1 MKKVIVWLSLFL
13 VGCTGKGVVENPA
26 FDVRNTNTL
35 EVERVTLTDTATVVD
50 MKAYYTPNFWIQI
63 AREAHLEADGQS
75 YAIRSADG
83 ITLSEK
89 FWMPESGEATF
100 RLIFE
105 PLPKGTKRMDFI
117 EGEPDD
123 YFKIWGIRLD
133 DSRPKPTL
141 PPAQIPEM
149 TTLEEPVLKAG
160 IATLK
165 GRFLGYRVGMAKK
178 LMVWYPNFLT
188 GNMEEYNVTIQNDGT
203 FNVDIPLWH
212 ITEVYLLQAASS
224 IPVYLQPGE
233 TSSIEINLPEIC
245 REATRLQTGTPSL
258 GAKYRFEG
266 ALADLNNSIN
276 NDQMS
281 KRLQVEP
288 ASREEFEQMSKD
300 ICDMTIDEYKTYCFK
315 RYEKV
320 VAQLDTMK
328 GLSEVHR
335 QLEAMRLKHGLACQL
350 FNYETLN
357 YAYRRE
363 HQIPDDSVLV
373 NRPPIIPSK
382 GYFDFLPELIPNDG
396 YFLYNSGLSYS
407 FRMLNYINLSGKA
420 KSSRPDAPMPD
431 NRASLAQIYGTD
443 KGMIFDL
450 LAAQQLARPVSE
462 FQPLTSQQLQEAE
475 KLQPVLRDA
484 VLDMNE
490 QLKAKIEAN
499 KKKSGYKVD
508 RANISD
514 IPADEVFHA
523 ITSAY
528 RGKVLF
534 IDIWATWCGPCKDA
548 MKKTEPIK
556 QEYAGKDV
564 VFIYLA
570 GENSPEATWKQMIP
584 DIKGEHYRLTQEQW
598 DVVGKQLGVNGVPSY
613 VLVDKEGVIKHFSVG
628 FPGVDVMKEWINA
641 GL

>member
-133 DSRPKPTL
+133 DSRPKPAL

-165 GRFLGYRVGMAKK
+165 GRFLGYRVGMAKEI
-178 LMVWYPNFLT
+178 LIYAYNFLT
-188 GNMEEYNVTIQNDGT
+188 GGADEYHVQIQNDGT
-203 FNVDIPLWH
+203 FQQEIPLLH
-212 ITEVYLLQAASS
+212 NSGIFFSAGAIRTRIYLK
-224 IPVYLQPGE
+224 PGE
-233 TSSIEINLPEIC
+233 TTSMEINLPEIY
-245 REATRLQTGTPSL
+245 REASKTQQNAPSL
-258 GAKYRFEG
+258 GAKFRFTG
-266 ALADLNNSIN
+266 ALADLNNSTH
-276 NDQMS
+276 NDE
-281 KRLQVEP
+281 KVEMFVGP
-288 ASREEFEQMSKD
+288 NSREENRKMIEE
-300 ICDMTIDEYKTYCFK
+300 IYDMTLTEYKAYWTENYHK
-315 RYEKV
+315 AIAKLDSLDNV
-320 VAQLDTMK
+320 SAIHKQLIRMQFDHEMI
-328 GLSEVHR
+328 GYLLSYG
-335 QLEAMRLKHGLACQL
+335 MID
-350 FNYETLN
+350 
-357 YAYRRE
+357 YAYK
-363 HQIPDDSVLV
+363 QVNNMPADTIIP
-373 NRPPIIPSK
+373 NRPALLPTK
-382 GYFDFLPELIPNDG
+382 EYFDFLPKYLPNNSYLLYDG
-396 YFLYNSGLSYS
+396 SFSYD
-407 FRMLNYINLSGKA
+407 FIRLHYINMSGKPKTWKA
-420 KSSRPDAPMPD
+420 GMELPD
-431 NRASLAQIYGTD
+431 NTADLAALYGTD
-443 KGMIFDL
+443 QGILFDL
-450 LAAQQLARPVSE
+450 LAAQRLAKPISE
-462 FQPLTSQQLQEAE
+462 FRLLTPQQLQEAE

-508 RANISD
+508 RANISN
-514 IPADEVFHA
+514 IPADEVFNA

-548 MKKTEPIK
+548 MKQTEPVK
-556 QEYAGKDV
+556 KEYAGKDV

>member
-133 DSRPKPTL
+133 DSRPKPAL

-165 GRFLGYRVGMAKK
+165 GRFLGYRVGMAKEI
-178 LMVWYPNFLT
+178 LIYAYNFLT
-188 GNMEEYNVTIQNDGT
+188 GGADEYHVQIQNDGT
-203 FNVDIPLWH
+203 FQQEIPLLH
-212 ITEVYLLQAASS
+212 NSGIFFSAGAIRTRIYLK
-224 IPVYLQPGE
+224 PGE
-233 TSSIEINLPEIC
+233 TTSMEINLPEIY
-245 REATRLQTGTPSL
+245 REASKTQQNAPSL
-258 GAKYRFEG
+258 GAKFRFTG
-266 ALADLNNSIN
+266 ALADLNNSTH
-276 NDQMS
+276 NDE
-281 KRLQVEP
+281 KVEMFVGP
-288 ASREEFEQMSKD
+288 NSREENRKMIEE
-300 ICDMTIDEYKTYCFK
+300 IYDMTLTEYKAYWTENYHK
-315 RYEKV
+315 AIAKLDSLDNV
-320 VAQLDTMK
+320 SAIHKQLIRMQFDHEMI
-328 GLSEVHR
+328 GYLLSYG
-335 QLEAMRLKHGLACQL
+335 MID
-350 FNYETLN
+350 
-357 YAYRRE
+357 YAYK
-363 HQIPDDSVLV
+363 QVNNMPADTIIP
-373 NRPPIIPSK
+373 NRPALLPTK
-382 GYFDFLPELIPNDG
+382 EYFDFLPKYLPNNSYLLYDG
-396 YFLYNSGLSYS
+396 SFSYD
-407 FRMLNYINLSGKA
+407 FIRLHYINMSGKPKTWKA
-420 KSSRPDAPMPD
+420 GMELPD
-431 NRASLAQIYGTD
+431 NTADLAALYGTD
-443 KGMIFDL
+443 QGILFDL
-450 LAAQQLARPVSE
+450 LAAQQLAKPISE
-462 FQPLTSQQLQEAE
+462 FRLLTPQQLQEAE

-508 RANISD
+508 RANISN
-514 IPADEVFHA
+514 IPADEVFNA

-548 MKKTEPIK
+548 MKQTEPVK
-556 QEYAGKDV
+556 KEYAGKDV

>member
-133 DSRPKPTL
+133 DSRPKPAL

-165 GRFLGYRVGMAKK
+165 GRFLGYRVGMAKEI
-178 LMVWYPNFLT
+178 LIYAYNFLT
-188 GNMEEYNVTIQNDGT
+188 GGADEYHVQIQNDGT
-203 FNVDIPLWH
+203 FQQEIPLLH
-212 ITEVYLLQAASS
+212 NSGIFFSAGAIRTRIYLK
-224 IPVYLQPGE
+224 PGE
-233 TSSIEINLPEIC
+233 TTSMEINLPEIY
-245 REATRLQTGTPSL
+245 REASKTQQNAPSL
-258 GAKYRFEG
+258 GAKFRFTG
-266 ALADLNNSIN
+266 ALADLNNSTH
-276 NDQMS
+276 NDE
-281 KRLQVEP
+281 KVEMFVGP
-288 ASREEFEQMSKD
+288 NSREENRKMIEE
-300 ICDMTIDEYKTYCFK
+300 IYDMTLTEYKAYWTENYHK
-315 RYEKV
+315 AIAKLDSLDNV
-320 VAQLDTMK
+320 SAIHKQLIRMQFDHEMI
-328 GLSEVHR
+328 GYLLSYG
-335 QLEAMRLKHGLACQL
+335 MID
-350 FNYETLN
+350 
-357 YAYRRE
+357 YAYK
-363 HQIPDDSVLV
+363 QVNNMPADTIIP
-373 NRPPIIPSK
+373 NRPALLPTK
-382 GYFDFLPELIPNDG
+382 EYFDFLPKYLPNNSYLLYDG
-396 YFLYNSGLSYS
+396 SFSYD
-407 FRMLNYINLSGKA
+407 FIRLHYINMSGKPKTWKA
-420 KSSRPDAPMPD
+420 GMELPD
-431 NRASLAQIYGTD
+431 NTADLAALYGTD
-443 KGMIFDL
+443 QGILFDL
-450 LAAQQLARPVSE
+450 LAAQRLAKPISE
-462 FQPLTSQQLQEAE
+462 FRLLTPQQLQETE

-508 RANISD
+508 RVHISN
-514 IPADEVFHA
+514 IPADEVFNA

-548 MKKTEPIK
+548 MKQTEPVK
-556 QEYAGKDV
+556 KEYAGKDV

-628 FPGVDVMKEWINA
+628 FPGVETMKEWINA

>member
-133 DSRPKPTL
+133 DSRPKPAL

-165 GRFLGYRVGMAKK
+165 GRFLGYRVGMAKEI
-178 LMVWYPNFLT
+178 LIYAYNFLT
-188 GNMEEYNVTIQNDGT
+188 GGADEYHVQIQNDGT
-203 FNVDIPLWH
+203 FQQEIPLLH
-212 ITEVYLLQAASS
+212 NSGIFFSAGAIRTRIYLK
-224 IPVYLQPGE
+224 PGE
-233 TSSIEINLPEIC
+233 TTSMEINLPEIY
-245 REATRLQTGTPSL
+245 REASKTQQNAPSL
-258 GAKYRFEG
+258 GAKFRFTG
-266 ALADLNNSIN
+266 ALADLNNSTH
-276 NDQMS
+276 NDE
-281 KRLQVEP
+281 KVEMFVGP
-288 ASREEFEQMSKD
+288 NSREENRKMIEE
-300 ICDMTIDEYKTYCFK
+300 IYDMTLTEYKAYWTENYHKAIAKLDSLDNVSAIHKQLIRMQFD
-315 RYEKV
+315 YEMIGY
-320 VAQLDTMK
+320 L
-328 GLSEVHR
+328 LSYG
-335 QLEAMRLKHGLACQL
+335 MID
-350 FNYETLN
+350 
-357 YAYRRE
+357 YAYK
-363 HQIPDDSVLV
+363 QVNNMPADTIIP
-373 NRPPIIPSK
+373 NRPALLPTK
-382 GYFDFLPELIPNDG
+382 EYFDFLPKYLPNNSYLLYDG
-396 YFLYNSGLSYS
+396 SFSYD
-407 FRMLNYINLSGKA
+407 FIRLHYINMSGKPKTWKA
-420 KSSRPDAPMPD
+420 GMELPD
-431 NRASLAQIYGTD
+431 NTADLAALYGTD
-443 KGMIFDL
+443 QGILFDL
-450 LAAQQLARPVSE
+450 LAAQQLAKPISE
-462 FQPLTSQQLQEAE
+462 FRLLTPQQLQEAE

-508 RANISD
+508 RANISN
-514 IPADEVFHA
+514 IPADEVFNA

-548 MKKTEPIK
+548 MKQTEPVK
-556 QEYAGKDV
+556 KEYAGKDV

-628 FPGVDVMKEWINA
+628 FPGVETMKEWINA

>member
-133 DSRPKPTL
+133 DSRPEPVL

-165 GRFLGYRVGMAKK
+165 GRFLGYRVGMAKEI
-178 LMVWYPNFLT
+178 LIYAYNFLT
-188 GNMEEYNVTIQNDGT
+188 GGADEYHVQIQNDGT
-203 FNVDIPLWH
+203 FQQEIPLLH
-212 ITEVYLLQAASS
+212 NSGIFFSAGAIRTRIYLK
-224 IPVYLQPGE
+224 PGE
-233 TSSIEINLPEIC
+233 TTSMEINLPEIY
-245 REATRLQTGTPSL
+245 REASKTQQNAPSL
-258 GAKYRFEG
+258 GAKFRFTG
-266 ALADLNNSIN
+266 ALADLNNSTH
-276 NDQMS
+276 NDE
-281 KRLQVEP
+281 KVEMFVGP
-288 ASREEFEQMSKD
+288 NSREENRKMIEE
-300 ICDMTIDEYKTYCFK
+300 IYDMTLTEYKAYWTENYHK
-315 RYEKV
+315 AIAKLDSLDNV
-320 VAQLDTMK
+320 SAIHKQLIRMQFDHEMI
-328 GLSEVHR
+328 GYLLSYG
-335 QLEAMRLKHGLACQL
+335 MID
-350 FNYETLN
+350 
-357 YAYRRE
+357 YAYK
-363 HQIPDDSVLV
+363 QVNNMPADTIIP
-373 NRPPIIPSK
+373 NRPALLPTK
-382 GYFDFLPELIPNDG
+382 EYFDFLPKYLPNNSYLLYDG
-396 YFLYNSGLSYS
+396 SFSYD
-407 FRMLNYINLSGKA
+407 FIRLHYINMSGKPKTWKA
-420 KSSRPDAPMPD
+420 GMELPD
-431 NRASLAQIYGTD
+431 NTADLAALYGTD
-443 KGMIFDL
+443 QGILFDL
-450 LAAQQLARPVSE
+450 LAAQQLAKPISE
-462 FQPLTSQQLQEAE
+462 FRLLTPQQLQEAE

-508 RANISD
+508 RVHISN
-514 IPADEVFHA
+514 IPADEVFNA

-548 MKKTEPIK
+548 MKQTEPVK
-556 QEYAGKDV
+556 KEYAGKDV

-628 FPGVDVMKEWINA
+628 FPGVETMKEWINA

>member
-133 DSRPKPTL
+133 DSRPKPAL

-165 GRFLGYRVGMAKK
+165 GRFLGYRVGMAKEI
-178 LMVWYPNFLT
+178 LIYAYNFLT
-188 GNMEEYNVTIQNDGT
+188 GGADEYHVQIQNDGT
-203 FNVDIPLWH
+203 FQQEIPLLH
-212 ITEVYLLQAASS
+212 NSGIFFSAGAIRTRIYLK
-224 IPVYLQPGE
+224 PGE
-233 TSSIEINLPEIC
+233 TTSMEINLPEIY
-245 REATRLQTGTPSL
+245 REASKTQQNAPSL
-258 GAKYRFEG
+258 GAKFRFTG
-266 ALADLNNSIN
+266 ALADLNNSTH
-276 NDQMS
+276 NDE
-281 KRLQVEP
+281 KVEMFVGP
-288 ASREEFEQMSKD
+288 NSREENRKMIEE
-300 ICDMTIDEYKTYCFK
+300 IYDMTLTEYKAYWTENYHK
-315 RYEKV
+315 AIAKLDSLDNV
-320 VAQLDTMK
+320 SAIHKQLIRMQFDHEMI
-328 GLSEVHR
+328 GYLLSYG
-335 QLEAMRLKHGLACQL
+335 MID
-350 FNYETLN
+350 
-357 YAYRRE
+357 YAYK
-363 HQIPDDSVLV
+363 QVNNMPADTISP
-373 NRPPIIPSK
+373 NRPALLPTK
-382 GYFDFLPELIPNDG
+382 EYFDFLPKYLPNNSYLLYDG
-396 YFLYNSGLSYS
+396 SFSYD
-407 FRMLNYINLSGKA
+407 FIRLHYINMSGKP
-420 KSSRPDAPMPD
+420 KTWKVGMELPD
-431 NRASLAQIYGTD
+431 NTADLAALYGTD
-443 KGMIFDL
+443 QGILFDL
-450 LAAQQLARPVSE
+450 LAAQRLAKPISE
-462 FQPLTSQQLQEAE
+462 FRLLTPQQLQEAE

-508 RANISD
+508 RVHISN
-514 IPADEVFHA
+514 IPADEVFNA

-548 MKKTEPIK
+548 MKQTEPVK
-556 QEYAGKDV
+556 KEYAGKDV

-628 FPGVDVMKEWINA
+628 FPGVETMKEWINA

>member
-133 DSRPKPTL
+133 DSRPKPAL

-165 GRFLGYRVGMAKK
+165 GRFLGYRVGMAKEI
-178 LMVWYPNFLT
+178 LIYAYNFLT
-188 GNMEEYNVTIQNDGT
+188 GGADEYHVQIQNDGT
-203 FNVDIPLWH
+203 FQQEIPLLH
-212 ITEVYLLQAASS
+212 NSGIFFSAGAIRTRIYLK
-224 IPVYLQPGE
+224 PGE
-233 TSSIEINLPEIC
+233 TTSMEINLPEIY
-245 REATRLQTGTPSL
+245 REASKTQQNAPSL
-258 GAKYRFEG
+258 GAKFRFTG
-266 ALADLNNSIN
+266 ALADLNNSTH
-276 NDQMS
+276 NDE
-281 KRLQVEP
+281 KVEMFVGP
-288 ASREEFEQMSKD
+288 NSREENRKMIEE
-300 ICDMTIDEYKTYCFK
+300 IYDMTLTEYKAYWTENYHK
-315 RYEKV
+315 AIAKLDSLDNV
-320 VAQLDTMK
+320 SAIHKQLIRMQFDHEMI
-328 GLSEVHR
+328 GYLLSYG
-335 QLEAMRLKHGLACQL
+335 MID
-350 FNYETLN
+350 
-357 YAYRRE
+357 YAYK
-363 HQIPDDSVLV
+363 QVNNMPADTIIP
-373 NRPPIIPSK
+373 NRPALLPTK
-382 GYFDFLPELIPNDG
+382 EYFDFLPKYLPNNSYLLYDG
-396 YFLYNSGLSYS
+396 SFSYD
-407 FRMLNYINLSGKA
+407 FIRLHYINMSGKPKTWKA
-420 KSSRPDAPMPD
+420 GMELPD
-431 NRASLAQIYGTD
+431 NTADLAALYGTD
-443 KGMIFDL
+443 QGILFDL
-450 LAAQQLARPVSE
+450 LAAQQLAKPISE
-462 FQPLTSQQLQEAE
+462 FRLLTPQQLQEAE

-508 RANISD
+508 RANISN
-514 IPADEVFHA
+514 IPADEVFNA

-548 MKKTEPIK
+548 MKQTEPVK
-556 QEYAGKDV
+556 KEYAGKDV

-628 FPGVDVMKEWINA
+628 FPGVETMKEWINA

>member
-89 FWMPESGEATF
+89 FWMPESGEAAF

-133 DSRPKPTL
+133 DSRPEPAL

-165 GRFLGYRVGMAKK
+165 GRFLGYRVGMAKEI
-178 LMVWYPNFLT
+178 LIYAYNFLT
-188 GNMEEYNVTIQNDGT
+188 GGADEYHVQIQNDGT
-203 FNVDIPLWH
+203 FQQEIPLLH
-212 ITEVYLLQAASS
+212 NLGIFFSAGAIRTRIYLK
-224 IPVYLQPGE
+224 PGE
-233 TSSIEINLPEIC
+233 TTSMEINLPEIY
-245 REATRLQTGTPSL
+245 REASKTQQNAPSL
-258 GAKYRFEG
+258 GAKFRFTG
-266 ALADLNNSIN
+266 ALADLNNSTH
-276 NDQMS
+276 NDE
-281 KRLQVEP
+281 KVEMFVGP
-288 ASREEFEQMSKD
+288 NSREENRKMIGD
-300 ICDMTIDEYKTYCFK
+300 IYDMTLTEYKAYWTENYHK
-315 RYEKV
+315 AIAKLDSLDNV
-320 VAQLDTMK
+320 SAIHKQLIRMQFDHEMI
-328 GLSEVHR
+328 GYLLSYG
-335 QLEAMRLKHGLACQL
+335 MID
-350 FNYETLN
+350 
-357 YAYRRE
+357 YAYK
-363 HQIPDDSVLV
+363 QMNNMPADTIIP
-373 NRPPIIPSK
+373 NRPALLPTK
-382 GYFDFLPELIPNDG
+382 EYFDFLPKYLPNNIYLLYDG
-396 YFLYNSGLSYS
+396 SFSYD
-407 FRMLNYINLSGKA
+407 FIRLHYINMSGKPKTWKA
-420 KSSRPDAPMPD
+420 GMELPD
-431 NRASLAQIYGTD
+431 NADLAALYDTD
-443 KGMIFDL
+443 QGILFDL
-450 LAAQQLARPVSE
+450 LAAQRLAKPISE
-462 FQPLTSQQLQEAE
+462 FRLLTPQQLQEAE
-475 KLQPVLRDA
+475 KLQPVLREA

-508 RANISD
+508 RANISN
-514 IPADEVFHA
+514 IPANEVFNA

-548 MKKTEPIK
+548 MKKTEPVK
-556 QEYAGKDV
+556 KEYAGKDV

>member
-133 DSRPKPTL
+133 DSRPKPAL

-165 GRFLGYRVGMAKK
+165 GRFLGYRVGMAKEI
-178 LMVWYPNFLT
+178 LIYAYNFLT
-188 GNMEEYNVTIQNDGT
+188 GGADEYHVQIQNDGT
-203 FNVDIPLWH
+203 FQQEIPLLH
-212 ITEVYLLQAASS
+212 NSGIFFSAGAIRTRIYLK
-224 IPVYLQPGE
+224 PGE
-233 TSSIEINLPEIC
+233 TTSMEINLPEIY
-245 REATRLQTGTPSL
+245 REASKTQQNAPSL
-258 GAKYRFEG
+258 GAKFRFTG
-266 ALADLNNSIN
+266 ALADLNNSTH
-276 NDQMS
+276 NDE
-281 KRLQVEP
+281 KVEMFVGP
-288 ASREEFEQMSKD
+288 NSREENRKMIGD
-300 ICDMTIDEYKTYCFK
+300 IYDMTLTEYKAYWTENYHK
-315 RYEKV
+315 AIAKLDSLDNV
-320 VAQLDTMK
+320 SAIHKQLIRMQFDHEMI
-328 GLSEVHR
+328 GYLLSYG
-335 QLEAMRLKHGLACQL
+335 MID
-350 FNYETLN
+350 
-357 YAYRRE
+357 YAYK
-363 HQIPDDSVLV
+363 QMNNMPADTIIP
-373 NRPPIIPSK
+373 NRPALLPTK
-382 GYFDFLPELIPNDG
+382 EYFDFLPKYLPNNSYLLYDG
-396 YFLYNSGLSYS
+396 SFSYD
-407 FRMLNYINLSGKA
+407 FIRLHYINMSGKPKTWKA
-420 KSSRPDAPMPD
+420 GMELPD
-431 NRASLAQIYGTD
+431 NTADLAALYGTD
-443 KGMIFDL
+443 QGILFDL
-450 LAAQQLARPVSE
+450 LAAQRLAKPISE
-462 FQPLTSQQLQEAE
+462 FRLLTPQQLKEAE
-475 KLQPVLRDA
+475 KLQPVLREA

-508 RANISD
+508 RVHISN
-514 IPADEVFHA
+514 IPADEVFNA

-548 MKKTEPIK
+548 MKQTEPVK
-556 QEYAGKDV
+556 KEYAGKDV

-628 FPGVDVMKEWINA
+628 FPGVETMKEWINA

>member
-165 GRFLGYRVGMAKK
+165 GRFLGYRVGMAKEI
-178 LMVWYPNFLT
+178 LIYAYNFLT
-188 GNMEEYNVTIQNDGT
+188 GGADEYHVQIQNDGT
-203 FNVDIPLWH
+203 FQQEIPLLH
-212 ITEVYLLQAASS
+212 NSGIFFSAGAIRTRIYLK
-224 IPVYLQPGE
+224 PGE
-233 TSSIEINLPEIC
+233 TTSMEINLPEIY
-245 REATRLQTGTPSL
+245 REASKTQQNAPSL
-258 GAKYRFEG
+258 GAKFRFTG
-266 ALADLNNSIN
+266 ALADLNNSTH
-276 NDQMS
+276 NDE
-281 KRLQVEP
+281 KVEMFVGP
-288 ASREEFEQMSKD
+288 NSREENRKMIEE
-300 ICDMTIDEYKTYCFK
+300 IYDMTLTEYKAYWTENYHK
-315 RYEKV
+315 AIAKLDSLDNV
-320 VAQLDTMK
+320 SAIHKQLIRMQFDHEMI
-328 GLSEVHR
+328 GYLLSYG
-335 QLEAMRLKHGLACQL
+335 MID
-350 FNYETLN
+350 
-357 YAYRRE
+357 YAYK
-363 HQIPDDSVLV
+363 QVNNMPADTIIP
-373 NRPPIIPSK
+373 NRPALLPTK
-382 GYFDFLPELIPNDG
+382 EYFDFLPKYLPNNSYLLYDG
-396 YFLYNSGLSYS
+396 SFSYD
-407 FRMLNYINLSGKA
+407 FIRLHYINMSGKLKTWKA
-420 KSSRPDAPMPD
+420 GMELPD
-431 NRASLAQIYGTD
+431 NTADLAALYDTD
-443 KGMIFDL
+443 QGILFDL
-450 LAAQQLARPVSE
+450 LAAQRLAKPISE
-462 FQPLTSQQLQEAE
+462 FRLLTPQQLQEAE

-508 RANISD
+508 RVHISN
-514 IPADEVFHA
+514 IPADEVFNA

-548 MKKTEPIK
+548 MKKTEPVK
-556 QEYAGKDV
+556 KEYAGKDV

-628 FPGVDVMKEWINA
+628 FPGVETMKEWINA

>member
-89 FWMPESGEATF
+89 FWMPESGEAAF

-141 PPAQIPEM
+141 PPAQIPEL

-165 GRFLGYRVGMAKK
+165 GRFLGYRVGMAKSVR
-178 LMVWYPNFLT
+178 VWTFNFLT
-188 GNMEEYNVTIQNDGT
+188 GGPEEYNVEIQNDGS
-203 FNVDIPLWH
+203 FSLALPLLH
-212 ITEVYLLQAASS
+212 VSSVNLLGNNAG
-224 IPVYLQPGE
+224 VGFYMQPGE
-233 TSSIEINLPEIC
+233 ETSLEINLPEIC
-245 REATRLQTGTPSL
+245 REASKTQHEAPSL
-258 GAKYRFEG
+258 GAKYSFSG
-266 ALADLNNSIN
+266 ACAELNNNIN

-281 KRLQVEP
+281 KHLQVEP

-300 ICDMTIDEYKTYCFK
+300 ICDMTIDEYKAYCFK
-315 RYEKV
+315 RYENV

-396 YFLYNSGLSYS
+396 YFLYNSGLSFS

-420 KSSRPDAPMPD
+420 KPSRPDAPMPD
-431 NRASLAQIYGTD
+431 NRAALAQVYGTD

-450 LAAQQLARPVSE
+450 LAAQRLAKPISE
-462 FQPLTSQQLQEAE
+462 FRLLTPQQLKEAE

-484 VLDMNE
+484 VLDMNK

-508 RANISD
+508 RVHISN
-514 IPADEVFHA
+514 IPADEVFNA

-548 MKKTEPIK
+548 MKKTEPVK
-556 QEYAGKDV
+556 KEYAGKDV